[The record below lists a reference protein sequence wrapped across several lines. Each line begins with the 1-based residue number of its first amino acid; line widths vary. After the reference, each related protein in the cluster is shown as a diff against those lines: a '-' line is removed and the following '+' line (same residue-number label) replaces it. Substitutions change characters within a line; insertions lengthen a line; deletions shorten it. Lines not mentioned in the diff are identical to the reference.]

1 MQVKSIVEENGY
13 KITTYTNGTVVK
25 EMIIN
30 QDNETSEEMSVSERI
45 SNIENYNFAIME
57 AIAKLYE
64 NTLN

>member
-45 SNIENYNFAIME
+45 SNIENYNLAIME

>member
-45 SNIENYNFAIME
+45 SNIENYNLAIME
-57 AIAKLYE
+57 AIANLYE

>member
-30 QDNETSEEMSVSERI
+30 QDNETPEEMSVSERI
-45 SNIENYNFAIME
+45 SNIENYNLAIME
-57 AIAKLYE
+57 AIANLYE